1 MKKMICAMALA
12 FLLVA
17 CAPSTK
23 EDYLER
29 FKEFVT
35 EVGENSSE
43 YSDGQWE
50 SKQAEYEKFTGE
62 WYDKFEKELTMEEQ
76 MTVGTYIA
84 SFNYY
89 KGVSKAGKAF
99 EKLGEQF
106 EETIDNLGKE
116 AEEGINDLGK
126 KIEELG
132 EELQN

>member
-23 EDYLER
+23 EDYLEQ

-50 SKQAEYEKFTGE
+50 SKQAE
-62 WYDKFEKELTMEEQ
+62 YDKFEKELTMEEQ

-116 AEEGINDLGK
+116 AEEGINELGK

>member
-29 FKEFVT
+29 FKEFAT

-116 AEEGINDLGK
+116 AEEGINELGK